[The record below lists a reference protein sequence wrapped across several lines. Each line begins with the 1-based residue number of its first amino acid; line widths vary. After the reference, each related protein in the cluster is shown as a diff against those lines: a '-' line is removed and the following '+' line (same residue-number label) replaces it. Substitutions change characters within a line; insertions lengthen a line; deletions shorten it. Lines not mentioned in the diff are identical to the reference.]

1 MPYRSNRKVQ
11 WKQDA
16 TDAPSGSFELLPDVY
31 SPQLKNERDLLVYLP
46 PSHDDATRRFPVIY
60 MHDGQNLFDPA
71 MSFSGAWEVDDA
83 VAAASLQG
91 LEAIIVGIPNMRQQR
106 LSEYSPFDMKEYG
119 EGHGGEYV
127 DFLAQTVKPMIDRR
141 FPTLPAREHTGIAGS
156 SLGGLITLYGF
167 FRNPETFGFAAA
179 LSPSL
184 WLAGAA
190 IFPFIEQ
197 APNVRGRLYV
207 DVGHQEGQKHVENV
221 RLLRDVLTRKGYREG
236 VDLRIVEDRDGHH
249 HESAWA
255 RRFRAAL
262 PFLLT
267 RRERRRS

>member
-1 MPYRSNRKVQ
+1 MPYRSQAKVQ
-11 WKQDA
+11 WKRHVSDQPQG
-16 TDAPSGSFELLPDVY
+16 TFELIPDVY
-31 SPQLKNERDLLVYLP
+31 SPQLKNERDLLIYLP
-46 PSHDDATRRFPVIY
+46 PSHGDAGKRFPVIY

-83 VAAASLQG
+83 VASASLQG

-106 LSEYSPFDMKEYG
+106 ITEYSPFDMREYG
-119 EGHGGEYV
+119 EGHGADYV
-127 DFLAQTVKPMIDRR
+127 DFLVQTVKPLVDKR
-141 FPTLPAREHTGIAGS
+141 FPTQPTRENTGIAGS
-156 SLGGLITLYGF
+156 SLGGLISLYGF
-167 FRNPETFGFAAA
+167 FRNPDTFGFAAA

-207 DVGHQEGQKHVENV
+207 DIGHQEGEKHVDNV
-221 RLLRDVLTRKGYREG
+221 RRLREVLQNKGYRDG
-236 VDLRIVEDRDGHH
+236 VDLRIVEDAHGHH

-267 RRERRRS
+267 RRERRRT